1 MVGLGVLVGTGVDVG
16 LGVDVATGT
25 LVGAVD
31 GWPVGTCVGEG
42 VIMEHSS
49 VSPGAVA
56 ISLKVITANVPVP
69 VLPVEVEPVNLTVLP
84 VSVPVVVVKKLPFV
98 VLTYWRNCVL

>member
-69 VLPVEVEPVNLTVLP
+69 VLPVLVLPVNFMVFP
-84 VSVPVVVVKKLPFV
+84 VSVPVALLKKFPLV
-98 VLTYWRNCVL
+98 VLTYCRNCVL